1 MTLRIVA
8 ALLLPVL
15 LFPSLLP
22 GAEDTVADKL
32 LEAARKGDVPSQVK
46 LAAEYFSG
54 RNRVVNPHLGAYWF
68 RKAAGSGD
76 AFARYNY
83 ALCLLNGW
91 GVKKSAQTAF
101 LWLGR
106 AAEQNFIPAQILHA
120 EMLFNGVAAEE
131 SDDYRLPQIASDRE
145 TALKTL
151 RKLAVAG
158 SPAASGKL
166 ARLLLSV
173 PELRDSAAQ
182 EIRSAASFAAS
193 KLKRDPE
200 VILLYSAVLQGGIG
214 GSCDMKAAAALLEGI
229 VDISPEAAAQ
239 LAEFYEFGFG
249 VPADRKKALEL
260 TLKAAA
266 SGSPRA
272 MISLGNRCL
281 DGNGVEHDPAKAFQ
295 LFDKAWRTGY
305 PRSASALGKCYL
317 NGIGTGKDPARA
329 FELFLMGAHAGDPE
343 SQYQLGLCFMGA
355 VGTRMDIKSGAYWLK
370 VASQSFHTEAMR
382 EYALCLLEGKGVEA
396 DRVQAAKLLRRSA
409 ARGDVK
415 SVEVL
420 NRESIQ

>member
-1 MTLRIVA
+1 MTLRIFA

-15 LFPSLLP
+15 LFPALLP
-22 GAEDTVADKL
+22 GAESKVADKL
-32 LEAARKGDVPSQVK
+32 LEAARKGDVQSQVK

-54 RNRVVNPHLGAYWF
+54 KKRIVNPHLGAYWF
-68 RKAAGSGD
+68 RKAAESGN

-83 ALCLLNGW
+83 ALCSLNGW
-91 GVKKSAQTAF
+91 GVKKSPQTAF

-106 AAEQNFIPAQILHA
+106 AAEQNFVPAQILHA

-131 SDDYRLPQIASDRE
+131 NDEYRFPQIAGDRE

-151 RKLAVAG
+151 RKLAVSG
-158 SPAASGKL
+158 NPAASGKL

-173 PELRDSAAQ
+173 PELRESSAA

-200 VILLYSAVLQGGIG
+200 VILLYSAILQGGIG
-214 GSCDMKAAAALLEGI
+214 GACDMKKAAVLLESI
-229 VDISPEAAAQ
+229 ADISPEAMAQ

-249 VPADRKKALEL
+249 VPVDHKKALEL
-260 TLKAAA
+260 TVQAAA

-281 DGNGVEHDPAKAFQ
+281 EGNGVGHDPEKAFQ
-295 LFDKAWRTGY
+295 LFAKAWRTGY

-317 NGIGTGKDPARA
+317 NGIGTGKDLTRA
-329 FELFLMGAHAGDPE
+329 FELFLMGANAGDPE
-343 SQYQLGLCFMGA
+343 AQYQLGLCFLGA
-355 VGTRMDIKSGAYWLK
+355 IGTKPDSKSGAYWLK
-370 VASQSFHTEAMR
+370 TASQSFHTEAMR
-382 EYALCLLEGKGVEA
+382 EYAVCLLEGKGVEA
-396 DRVQAAKLLRRSA
+396 DRSQAAALLRQSA

-415 SVEVL
+415 SVEIL
-420 NRESIQ
+420 NRESI